1 MEAYTNETGTM
12 IGRGG
17 VEIFIQAWKAENPRG
32 VLVIAHGLGEHSGR
46 YSHLV
51 DWLGGSQISVYS
63 MDHRGHGRSAGKRGH
78 VLSFNEYVEDLS
90 IYINIVRDDNPGL
103 PVFLLGH
110 SMGGV
115 ISILYALRNQDL
127 LRGLILSSPG
137 LVPMVE
143 APRIKMAMAG
153 FLSKYAPG
161 LLVSNELDANH
172 ISHDREIVANYTSDP
187 LNHDRIS
194 TRWYSEY
201 LKSAA
206 ECLDRAGEIT
216 VPLLV
221 FHGSDDRIVDFSGAM
236 QVFESAS
243 SRDKKKQLFEGLYH
257 ETMNEVE
264 HERVKVLDIVSRWI
278 LARTGKV
285 KQAGSAKVTARPKKK
300 KPAKKKAVT
309 KTTPK
314 EATPAS

>member
-1 MEAYTNETGTM
+1 M
-12 IGRGG
+12 
-17 VEIFIQAWKAENPRG
+17 PRG

-46 YSHLV
+46 YAHLV
-51 DWLGGSQISVYS
+51 DWLAGKQISVYS
-63 MDHRGHGRSAGKRGH
+63 LDHRGHGRSAGKRGH

-90 IYINIVRDDNPGL
+90 IYINIVRDEHPGL

-115 ISILYALRNQDL
+115 ISVLCALRCQNL
-127 LRGLILSSPG
+127 IRGLILSSPA
-137 LVPMVE
+137 LVPVVE
-143 APRIKMAMAG
+143 APRIKAAMAG

-161 LLVSNELDANH
+161 LLVSNELDANY
-172 ISHDREIVANYTSDP
+172 ISHDREIVANYIADP

-221 FHGSDDRIVDFSGAM
+221 FHGTEDRIVDFSGAM
-236 QVFESAS
+236 QVYESAA
-243 SRDKKKQLFEGLYH
+243 SRDKKKLLLEGLYH

-264 HERVKVLDIVSRWI
+264 HERVKVLDVVGKWI
-278 LARTGKV
+278 LSHLGKE
-285 KQAGSAKVTARPKKK
+285 KKAGTAKAAARPKKK
-300 KPAKKKAVT
+300 KPAKKKAV
-309 KTTPK
+309 KVETPV
-314 EATPAS
+314 S

>member
-1 MEAYTNETGTM
+1 MAGYTHETGTM

-17 VEIFIQAWKAENPRG
+17 LEIFIQSWRAENPRG

-46 YSHLV
+46 YGHLV
-51 DWLGGSQISVYS
+51 DWLEGKQVSIFS
-63 MDHRGHGRSAGKRGH
+63 MDHRGHGRSSGKRGH
-78 VLSFNEYVEDLS
+78 VLSFNEYVEDLA
-90 IYINIVRDDNPGL
+90 IYINIVRDENPGL
-103 PVFLLGH
+103 PVILLGH

-115 ISILYALRNQDL
+115 IAILYALRHQDL

-137 LVPMVE
+137 VMPTVE
-143 APRIKMAMAG
+143 APRAKTAMAG

-161 LLVSNELDANH
+161 FLVSNELDANH
-172 ISHDREIVANYTSDP
+172 ISHDPGIVASYLADP

-194 TRWYSEY
+194 TRWYTEY

-206 ECLDRAGEIT
+206 ECLDRAGELT

-221 FHGSDDRIVDFSGAM
+221 FHGTDDRIVDFAGTV
-236 QVFESAS
+236 QVHESAT

-264 HERVKVLDIVSRWI
+264 HERVKVLDAAAKWI
-278 LARTGKV
+278 LSHLGKEKKTGT
-285 KQAGSAKVTARPKKK
+285 AKKPGKKA
-300 KPAKKKAVT
+300 PAKKKAS
-309 KTTPK
+309 KA
-314 EATPAS
+314 EAPAS